1 MRGGDLFNNEVLQSI
16 AKEYNKTVPQIILRW
31 HIDNGRIVIPKSSN
45 PERIASN
52 YDIFDFEL
60 KEKDIKAI
68 DTLNKNERQFKDPDE
83 VNMGDLK

>member
-31 HIDNGRIVIPKSSN
+31 HIDNGRIVIPKSSHS
-45 PERIASN
+45 ERIASN